1 MTNCRTRGL
10 ILHVYDHGESDKIV
24 TFFSPDI
31 GKASGIAKGA
41 KRSKKRFVNKLE
53 IFSLLQ
59 VTYRPARGDGLLFLE
74 EAELENGF
82 IALRHSYDRYVAAI
96 YAGELALRFTRELD
110 PHPELF
116 FLLLWTMSSLE
127 GGRDPLE
134 IAALFHLRIL
144 STAGYEPSL
153 DNCGFCHRQVLAGEE
168 FALHPGS
175 GSLICG
181 HCRKRQ
187 PTSFL
192 SLSVQTLKFL
202 SHAQQLDLANLGRL
216 RLPRKNAM
224 EALVI
229 LYRYT
234 QHLLQH
240 DIHSWHQIVRPSSGA
255 VPSSAGNPVSIGG
268 AAGHLSTP
276 YRY

>member
-10 ILHVYDHGESDKIV
+10 ILHVCDHGESDKIV

-53 IFSLLQ
+53 IFSLLR
-59 VTYRPARGDGLLFLE
+59 VIYRPARADGLLFLD

-82 IALRHSYDRYVAAI
+82 ISLRHNYDRYVAAI
-96 YAGELALRFTRELD
+96 YAGELALRFTREMD

-116 FLLLWTMSSLE
+116 PLLLWAMNSLE
-127 GGRDPLE
+127 EGREPLE
-134 IAALFHLRIL
+134 TAALFHLRIL
-144 STAGYEPSL
+144 RTAGYEPSL
-153 DNCGFCHRQVLAGEE
+153 GSCGFCHRKVQSGEE
-168 FALHPGS
+168 YALHPGS

-181 HCRKRQ
+181 RCRIRQ
-187 PTSFL
+187 PISFL
-192 SLSVQTLKFL
+192 SLSVQTIKFL
-202 SHAQQLDLANLGRL
+202 SHAQQLELTNLGRL

-224 EALVI
+224 EALAI

-240 DIHSWHQIVRPSSGA
+240 DIYSWHQIVKPPYA
-255 VPSSAGNPVSIGG
+255 VFPGISADNR
-268 AAGHLSTP
+268 ACHH
-276 YRY
+276 